1 MIIYDPAFA
10 SIKSIITHTS
20 ESTNH
25 TMIKLQR
32 DLVTIENRLA
42 YNSLETQR
50 KTTEPSFVP
59 LHGMFVEP
67 CTPMD
72 AFIEELAKHVI
83 QTRHAY

>member
-10 SIKSIITHTS
+10 SIKSIITQTS

-25 TMIKLQR
+25 TTVMLPR

-50 KTTEPSFVP
+50 KTTEPSFIP

-67 CTPMD
+67 FTPMGG
-72 AFIEELAKHVI
+72 FIDDLAKHAI